1 MKYLIRREYV
11 TTGYEYSM
19 PLTKEV
25 MHSLQEFINEHIEPA
40 VVVTE
45 EMAVKAFSH
54 VYDLWDKNEVLN
66 TECRY
71 KNSNSALFPITI
83 ADAIAHYLLDFVWE
97 AEPEEIYCDV
107 DEAYNEVND
116 SKDFD

>member
-19 PLTKEV
+19 PLTKEILQ
-25 MHSLQEFINEHIEPA
+25 SLQEYINEHVEPEFI
-40 VVVTE
+40 VTE
-45 EMAVKAFSH
+45 EMAIKAFTYS
-54 VYDLWDKNEVLN
+54 YNMFDDKEVLD
-66 TECRY
+66 TKCRY
-71 KNSNSALFPITI
+71 KDGTASCNLTFGDVI
-83 ADAIAHYLLDFVWE
+83 ADYLLDLIWE
-97 AEPEEIYCDV
+97 EDPEEIYCET